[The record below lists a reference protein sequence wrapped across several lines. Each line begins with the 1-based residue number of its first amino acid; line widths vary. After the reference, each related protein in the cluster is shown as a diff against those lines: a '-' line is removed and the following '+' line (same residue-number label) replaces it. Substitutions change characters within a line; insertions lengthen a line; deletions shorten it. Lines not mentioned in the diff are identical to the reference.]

1 MSDYYGTLGIPKTAT
16 PDEIKT
22 AYRRLASKNHPDKGG
37 DTATFQNIQVAYDT
51 LSDPGRRAAYDNPRQ
66 QHIPPGFGNAGQFD
80 FDSIFTMFGQR
91 PQQQR
96 TRQDRMALWITLAD
110 VATAGRKTVGVGTN
124 NGTATLEIEIPPGI
138 NDGDNVHYAK
148 LSPSGGDLVI
158 TFRIHPHPAWQRQGL
173 TLSTTHTIGIWQLI
187 AGCETIVSD
196 ILGNQLKLTIPA
208 GTQPGTIMKLK
219 SRGLTQRD
227 GPPGDLLV
235 QIQTSIPAD
244 IPNELLDLIK
254 KQIDDYA

>member
-1 MSDYYGTLGIPKTAT
+1 MNDYYGTLGIPKTAT

-51 LSDPGRRAAYDNPRQ
+51 LSDPTRRAAYDNPRQ

-110 VATAGRKTVGVGTN
+110 VATAGKKTVGVGTN

-148 LSPSGGDLVI
+148 LSWNYNEI
-158 TFRIHPHPAWQRQGL
+158 
-173 TLSTTHTIGIWQLI
+173 
-187 AGCETIVSD
+187 E
-196 ILGNQLKLTIPA
+196 
-208 GTQPGTIMKLK
+208 K
-219 SRGLTQRD
+219 SWT
-227 GPPGDLLV
+227 
-235 QIQTSIPAD
+235 
-244 IPNELLDLIK
+244 
-254 KQIDDYA
+254 YAT

>member
-1 MSDYYGTLGIPKTAT
+1 MNDYYGTLGIPKTAT

-37 DTATFQNIQVAYDT
+37 DTATFQNIQIAYDT
-51 LSDPGRRAAYDNPRQ
+51 LSDPTRRAAYDNPRQ

-110 VATAGRKTVGVGTN
+110 VATAGKKTVGVGTN
-124 NGTATLEIEIPPGI
+124 NGTATLEIEI
-138 NDGDNVHYAK
+138 
-148 LSPSGGDLVI
+148 
-158 TFRIHPHPAWQRQGL
+158 PHPAWQRQGL

-187 AGCETIVSD
+187 AGCETIVRD
-196 ILGNQLKLTIPA
+196 ILGNQLRLTIPA

-244 IPNELLDLIK
+244 IPNDLIDLIK